1 MISIFLATI
10 LCAGAPLAV
19 AQAEVVSTVQTRA
32 SSFEMGS
39 SVVAKTRA
47 DYKAGKYSQFL
58 KEMDN
63 DHREAK
69 ANNGLE
75 GLIELRKE
83 TGKVNIHP
91 EFIRS
96 FSLIQD
102 SKNKNLLALVE
113 SDDSLFAQKVRSAA
127 ASIPEEKI
135 LLTSLHYK
143 APQAPDV
150 TNDESAV
157 IDLHL
162 EYAYKAIHLDSLA
175 ASGTSIPDKREKHMA
190 LEMEKMDRLV
200 NASQGF
206 EDKEL
211 KQAIEQ
217 SASTFDQRLAKKYDM
232 KDLHDL
238 STGRIKSASPL
249 EERAASIVGN
259 AQGQI
264 SELHRH
270 LLNNL
275 DSEEPI
281 AETVQK

>member
-1 MISIFLATI
+1 
-10 LCAGAPLAV
+10 
-19 AQAEVVSTVQTRA
+19 
-32 SSFEMGS
+32 MGS
-39 SVVAKTRA
+39 AVVGKVRA
-47 DYKAGKYSQFL
+47 DYKAGKYNEFL

-63 DHREAK
+63 AHREAK

-83 TGKVNIHP
+83 TGKVSIHP
-91 EFIRS
+91 EFVRS

-113 SDDSLFAQKVRSAA
+113 SDDSLFAQKIRSAA
-127 ASIPEEKI
+127 ASVPEESR
-135 LLTSLHYK
+135 LLNSLHYK
-143 APQAPDV
+143 APQASDV
-150 TNDESAV
+150 NEDESAV
-157 IDLHL
+157 VDIHL
-162 EYAYKAIHLDSLA
+162 EYTYKAIHLDSLA
-175 ASGTSIPDKREKHMA
+175 ASGDSIPDKREKHMA

-200 NASQGF
+200 NASQSF

-217 SASTFDQRLAKKYDM
+217 SASTVDQRLAKKYDL

-238 STGRIKSASPL
+238 STGRIKSASAL
-249 EERAASIVGN
+249 EEKAASIVGN

-281 AETVQK
+281 AEAVQK